1 MLEYIRDNVKGAFGY
16 VLLVVICIPFV
27 AFGVDALF
35 TSEGSQTVA
44 SVNGE
49 DIDPNQLAQEVY
61 LYKRRLAAQMGDS
74 FDPTA
79 FDDKALEGPVLQQLV
94 SRKLLSQAANNA
106 GVLIGKDQIDR
117 EIVKQ
122 KQFQLDGVFSADVYQ
137 NVLRGAGLTPKI
149 YRVGMADQAQL
160 QQFMSGYLDSSIVA
174 ASEVQAALS
183 LVNQTRDINYIV
195 LPLDTVNIET
205 TEQEIEVYYKDNNAK
220 FQTEE
225 LVSVDYLELNLADI
239 EVEITEDE
247 LREAYNSKVNENLT
261 EARRKVAHI
270 LIEQSDDDIIATII
284 KRLASGDDFAE
295 LAKEFSQDIAT
306 SNQGGDLGYALPGT
320 FPTEFDEALLS
331 LNVDEVSAPVQT
343 DAGTHFIKLLEIEA
357 VESSSFELERGSI
370 LADLQRA
377 KAEPLFAEKIEQLAD
392 QVFSAIDLEEPA
404 MALGL
409 TISNSGL
416 FARSGS
422 TTGLFT
428 NSKVVDV
435 AYSDLV
441 LKQQNNSD
449 VIEIGSDRVVVVR
462 LNEHQLPKAKPL
474 TQVGKTIAQT
484 LAKQKASNKLTIM
497 VDDLLAQPVSKD
509 LLVAK
514 ASQLSIALVE
524 LVGVSRTEEEGG
536 DSEVVVAAFNA
547 KPVAGEAVGSV
558 ALRDGS
564 IAVYVVN
571 NIVNAVESAEIDPQV
586 TAVERMLANTHG
598 QQDIVA
604 VEAQL
609 KAAANIQIN

>member
-306 SNQGGDLGYALPGT
+306 ANQGGDLGYALPGT
-320 FPTEFDEALLS
+320 FPSEFDEALLS

-547 KPVAGEAVGSV
+547 KPVAGEAIGSV

>member
-61 LYKRRLAAQMGDS
+61 LYKRRLAAQMGDN

-106 GVLIGKDQIDR
+106 GVLVGKDQIDR

-306 SNQGGDLGYALPGT
+306 ANQGGDLGYALPGT
-320 FPTEFDEALLS
+320 FPSEFDEALLS

-547 KPVAGEAVGSV
+547 QPVAGEAVGSV

>member
-1 MLEYIRDNVKGAFGY
+1 
-16 VLLVVICIPFV
+16 
-27 AFGVDALF
+27 
-35 TSEGSQTVA
+35 
-44 SVNGE
+44 
-49 DIDPNQLAQEVY
+49 
-61 LYKRRLAAQMGDS
+61 MGDN

-106 GVLIGKDQIDR
+106 GVLVGKDQIDR

-509 LLVAK
+509 LLVTK

-547 KPVAGEAVGSV
+547 KPVAGEAIGSV

>member
-1 MLEYIRDNVKGAFGY
+1 
-16 VLLVVICIPFV
+16 
-27 AFGVDALF
+27 
-35 TSEGSQTVA
+35 
-44 SVNGE
+44 
-49 DIDPNQLAQEVY
+49 
-61 LYKRRLAAQMGDS
+61 
-74 FDPTA
+74 
-79 FDDKALEGPVLQQLV
+79 
-94 SRKLLSQAANNA
+94 
-106 GVLIGKDQIDR
+106 
-117 EIVKQ
+117 
-122 KQFQLDGVFSADVYQ
+122 
-137 NVLRGAGLTPKI
+137 
-149 YRVGMADQAQL
+149 
-160 QQFMSGYLDSSIVA
+160 
-174 ASEVQAALS
+174 
-183 LVNQTRDINYIV
+183 
-195 LPLDTVNIET
+195 
-205 TEQEIEVYYKDNNAK
+205 
-220 FQTEE
+220 
-225 LVSVDYLELNLADI
+225 
-239 EVEITEDE
+239 
-247 LREAYNSKVNENLT
+247 
-261 EARRKVAHI
+261 
-270 LIEQSDDDIIATII
+270 
-284 KRLASGDDFAE
+284 

-306 SNQGGDLGYALPGT
+306 ANQGGDLGYALPGT
-320 FPTEFDEALLS
+320 FPSEFDEALLS

-547 KPVAGEAVGSV
+547 KPVAGEAIGSV